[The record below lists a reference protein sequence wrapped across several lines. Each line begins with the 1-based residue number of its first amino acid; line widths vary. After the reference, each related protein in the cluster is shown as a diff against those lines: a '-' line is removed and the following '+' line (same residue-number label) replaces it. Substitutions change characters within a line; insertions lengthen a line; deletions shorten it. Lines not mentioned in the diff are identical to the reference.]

1 MSRRSLRASVYPNS
15 HILDGSGRVTTL
27 TPSPRAIPHSFCA
40 ARTMKV
46 SADEST
52 PYVRRQE
59 SATRLLVRTV
69 SSQLKGSFRKSSHDS
84 LDSGSGGS
92 KHQNTPS
99 TIERFAEK
107 GKFDEI
113 MALLSHDDHDSVRE
127 WLLQEERCHKS
138 TAVDKDSDSSEDS
151 EEAATPAT
159 SMNAA
164 SRVECTT
171 ALHLILMYRP
181 PVELVD
187 LLCLKLTQLKGI
199 PYPEDFCDMNGM
211 NPLHLAV
218 ANGCDIEVVR
228 RLLSGGASELPA
240 WTMDA
245 KGRLPLHWACTN
257 VKRPGTFF
265 ITSKKEL
272 DNTVKNAYILIRA
285 FSNAKLYRDEN
296 KQTPMDLAVEHKV
309 DERIIAALHPSR
321 KQILTALSGLL
332 SDTGSCTGSYRPKIP
347 MELDWDE
354 AELDDDDISSIG
366 MKPVKGITASAAEQ
380 QREEEFITFRCRQ
393 PVDGHDEIKNL
404 EERLADC
411 LAAFDDI

>member
-1 MSRRSLRASVYPNS
+1 
-15 HILDGSGRVTTL
+15 
-27 TPSPRAIPHSFCA
+27 
-40 ARTMKV
+40 MKV
-46 SADEST
+46 PTDESTT

-69 SSQLKGSFRKSSHDS
+69 SSQLKGSFRKNSHND
-84 LDSGSGGS
+84 LDSGGS
-92 KHQNTPS
+92 KHSHHTPS

-127 WLLQEERCHKS
+127 WLLQEERVCNTS
-138 TAVDKDSDSSEDS
+138 TPEAGGVVHVVDKDSDSSEDS
-151 EEAATPAT
+151 EAAPCALNTT
-159 SMNAA
+159 
-164 SRVECTT
+164 RVECTT
-171 ALHLILMYRP
+171 ALHLILMHRP

-199 PYPEDFCDMNGM
+199 PYPEDFCDLNGM

-240 WTMDA
+240 LTLDHY
-245 KGRLPLHWACTN
+245 GRLPLHWACTN
-257 VKRPGTFF
+257 VKRHGTFF

-285 FSNAKLYRDEN
+285 FSNAKLYKDEHN
-296 KQTPMDLAVEHKV
+296 QTPMDLALEHKV

-332 SDTGSCTGSYRPKIP
+332 SDAGGSGTGSYRPKIP
-347 MELDWDE
+347 TQLDWDE

-366 MKPVKGITASAAEQ
+366 MKPIKLGNSSTTAEQ

-393 PVDGHDEIKNL
+393 QPTNGHDEIKNL